1 MRSPLLRFRFAYDA
15 GGLAAI
21 AHTIPTSIIL
31 LFPMFSQLFQ
41 KKRGTWKNDALAGLT
56 VALAL
61 VPGSIAF
68 AFVAGVPPLSG
79 LYAGFFVC
87 LITAA
92 FGGRPG
98 MISSAAGSLAVVMIA
113 LVAEG
118 DRHGGPGA
126 GTEFLF
132 MAVILMG
139 LIQVG
144 VGLLRLGRLIRL
156 VPHPVMIGFVNG
168 LAIVVFISQLR
179 MFRERDGAVVG
190 DWLQG
195 PPLYTMLGLVS
206 LTMSIVYLLPRFTK
220 KVPASLVAIIAVSLV
235 VVFGLETPTVGDLSS
250 VKGPFPMPH
259 WPDVPWTWETL
270 WFIAP
275 YALIFS
281 MVGLVES
288 LMTLQLIDEIT
299 ETRGKGNREAIALG
313 AANVASGMFKGMGG
327 CALVG
332 ESLINISSGGRGRMS
347 GVIAAGALLTF
358 ILFGSPLIDRI
369 PVAALTGV
377 MFVVVI
383 ATFEWSSLRTF
394 GKVPL
399 SDLLVIVAVTAI
411 TVWQDLAIA
420 VFCGVI
426 LSALVFAWKSSKNVR
441 RSLLRDSEQE
451 RVYGLE
457 GLLYFGSVRDF
468 SEKFDPG
475 KDPDQVTL
483 DFRDARVCDLSGLE
497 AIRSLAERYR
507 KTGKAL
513 HVRHLSPD
521 CRRMLERAGS
531 LVDVQVADDDPA
543 YLVARLGG

>member
-1 MRSPLLRFRFAYDA
+1 
-15 GGLAAI
+15 
-21 AHTIPTSIIL
+21 
-31 LFPMFSQLFQ
+31 MFSQLLQ
-41 KKRGTWKNDALAGLT
+41 KKRGTWKDDALAGLT

-68 AFVAGVPPLSG
+68 AFVAGAPPLSG

-118 DRHGGPGA
+118 DRRSGPGS
-126 GTEFLF
+126 GLEYLF

-139 LIQVG
+139 MIQVG

-156 VPHPVMIGFVNG
+156 VPHPVMMGFVNG

-179 MFRERDGAVVG
+179 MFRERDGAAVG
-190 DWLQG
+190 DWMQG
-195 PPLYTMLGLVS
+195 PPLYTMVGLVA
-206 LTMSIVYLLPRFTK
+206 LTMAIVYLLPRFVK

-259 WPDVPWTWETL
+259 LPDVPWTWETL
-270 WFIAP
+270 RFIAP

-313 AANVASGMFKGMGG
+313 VANMVAGLFKGMGG

-347 GVIAAGALLTF
+347 GVIAASALLAF

-369 PVAALTGV
+369 PIAALTGV

-383 ATFEWSSLRTF
+383 ATFEWSSFKTI

-399 SDLLVIVAVTAI
+399 TDVLVIVTVTLI
-411 TVWQDLAIA
+411 TVWHDLAVA
-420 VFCGVI
+420 VLSGVI
-426 LSALVFAWKSSKNVR
+426 LSALAFAWKSSKNVR
-441 RSLLRDSEQE
+441 RTTLADSEGE
-451 RVYGLE
+451 RIYGLE

-468 SEKFDPG
+468 SEKFDPAN
-475 KDPDQVTL
+475 DPGQVVL
-483 DFRDARVCDLSGLE
+483 DFHDARVCDLSGLE
-497 AIRSLAERYR
+497 AIRALAERYR
-507 KTGKAL
+507 KVGKVL

-521 CRRMLERAGS
+521 CRRMLERVGT

-543 YLVARLGG
+543 YLVARLGR